1 LAEDKQLFEKI
12 CGDLVELKD
21 TSEMMMDLAYSAL
34 LYNSRQIA
42 EEVMMLE
49 ERMDNLHTEFELLV
63 LSSRGEP
70 EDARGLLGLI
80 RMGVV
85 TERIAD
91 AAAEIAEVVLRS
103 EETHPVLRMVI
114 EDAEETV
121 DRVMVSEGSLVL
133 GKTLR
138 EARIPQETGM
148 WVLVIRRGNRWMRPK
163 PSTVLEAGDIVIA
176 SGYADGEED
185 FRKLV
190 GGDGEQVLPDE
201 NF

>member
-1 LAEDKQLFEKI
+1 LAEDRPLFEKI
-12 CGDLVELKD
+12 CNDLVELKD

-34 LYNSRQIA
+34 LFNSRQLA

-49 ERMDNLHTEFELLV
+49 DKMDELHTEFELLV
-63 LSSRGEP
+63 LSGRGEP

-91 AAAEIAEVVLRS
+91 AAAEIAEVVLRG

-121 DRVMVSEGSLVL
+121 DRASVSEGSPVV

-148 WVLVIRRGNRWMRPK
+148 WVLVIRRADRWIRPR
-163 PSTVLEAGDIVIA
+163 PSTVLQAGDIVIA
-176 SGYADGEED
+176 SGYAEGEED
-185 FRKLV
+185 FKKLV
-190 GGDGEQVLPDE
+190 GGE
-201 NF
+201 